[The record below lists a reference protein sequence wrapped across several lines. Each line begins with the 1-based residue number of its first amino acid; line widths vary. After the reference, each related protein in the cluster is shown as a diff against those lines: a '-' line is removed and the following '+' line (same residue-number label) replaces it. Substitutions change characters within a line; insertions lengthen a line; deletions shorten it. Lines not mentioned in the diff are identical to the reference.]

1 MKPKIYIMA
10 GGSGTR
16 LRPLSQTGKGQFPK
30 QFLKIV
36 GDITLL
42 QEAIERIPPDLD
54 VGIIPEKR
62 YTEETY
68 KQASE
73 INRQVNVL
81 EEPFGCNTAA
91 AILYAALFEHKALH
105 NTERILCFL
114 PADHKM
120 NKDIFR
126 KLLDQ
131 AIKVAA
137 DTSQIVTIGIKPDR
151 AETNYGYI
159 QAGNHMEGT
168 LATYQVKGFVEKPDK
183 DTAET
188 YLRDG
193 SYFWNSGMFIAKTS
207 VLIEA
212 AEKYCPEIL
221 KPISEA
227 VLMEGAVT
235 IADAYREIKDSGWNI
250 SIDYALMERI
260 ASQIALVPAPE
271 ELDWNDLGNW
281 ESLNNYLEIDTQ
293 GNTYFSGN
301 PGVFTESSNVMLCN
315 YTTTPVRIENCSD
328 ILIVATENGIL
339 IRKKEDE
346 V

>member
-1 MKPKIYIMA
+1 MA
-10 GGSGTR
+10 GGTGTR

-36 GDITLL
+36 GNTTLL
-42 QEAIERIPPDLD
+42 QEAIDRIPTDLD
-54 VGIIPEKR
+54 IGIIPEKR
-62 YTEETY
+62 YTEEAY
-68 KQASE
+68 KQAAE
-73 INRQVNVL
+73 IDRQVNVL

-120 NKDIFR
+120 DKDIFR
-126 KLLDQ
+126 ELLDQ
-131 AIKVAA
+131 AIKVAG
-137 DTSQIVTIGIKPDR
+137 DTGQVVTIGIKPDR

-168 LATYQVKGFVEKPDK
+168 LATYQVKRFVEKPDK
-183 DTAET
+183 DTAEV
-188 YLRDG
+188 YLQDG
-193 SYFWNSGMFIAKTS
+193 SYYWNAGIFIVKTS
-207 VLIEA
+207 TLIEA

-235 IADAYREIKDSGWNI
+235 IADAYKEIKDSGWNI
-250 SIDYALMERI
+250 SIDYALMEQL
-260 ASQIALVPAPE
+260 ASQIALIPAPE
-271 ELDWNDLGNW
+271 QLAWNDLGNW
-281 ESLNNYLEIDTQ
+281 ESLNNYLETDTH
-293 GNTYFSGN
+293 GNTYFPGN
-301 PGVFTESSNVMLCN
+301 PGNFTDSSNVMLCN
-315 YTTTPVRIENCSD
+315 YTTTPVRVENCSG

-339 IRKKEDE
+339 IRKKEDSL
-346 V
+346 